1 MKASAYALVLLI
13 PPAIAQMP
21 AAAPVDLPVPRIPPI
36 VIPDVVNK
44 TPEQTAFEQSLPLHL
59 DPASGIRIEPARC
72 EQGNLILAN
81 GTIQSRSGDRATQ
94 INDQGI
100 LTVNADGS
108 GTLVREGLNLRVNAD
123 GSGNMV
129 RTIDGTS
136 FTIKVNADGSG
147 TYVGPEGSIMV
158 DGKGGGTW
166 SGDHGSI
173 RIHADGS
180 GTWSGDQG
188 AITINADGSGR
199 WVGEVMQT
207 NHGDGTGTYDA
218 PAKTVAMAPWP
229 PAPKVGKLDLLQPFA
244 QPGNIC
250 GYLITLDDRVLF
262 DFDRYDLRAD
272 AAQVIDALSDA
283 LGQVKAQRMEIRGH
297 TDSKGSDEYNQTLS
311 ENRARTVQQALQSRT
326 AIAQIDAHGY
336 GESQPVAPNEVD
348 GKDSPEN
355 RQLNR
360 RVEIFVK
367 TQ

>member
-1 MKASAYALVLLI
+1 MKASVYALVLLI

-21 AAAPVDLPVPRIPPI
+21 AAAPIDLPVPRIPPI

-81 GTIQSRSGDRATQ
+81 GTIQSRSGNRATQ

-100 LTVNADGS
+100 LTVNADGL

-173 RIHADGS
+173 HIHADGS

-199 WVGEVMQT
+199 
-207 NHGDGTGTYDA
+207 
-218 PAKTVAMAPWP
+218 
-229 PAPKVGKLDLLQPFA
+229 
-244 QPGNIC
+244 
-250 GYLITLDDRVLF
+250 
-262 DFDRYDLRAD
+262 
-272 AAQVIDALSDA
+272 
-283 LGQVKAQRMEIRGH
+283 
-297 TDSKGSDEYNQTLS
+297 
-311 ENRARTVQQALQSRT
+311 
-326 AIAQIDAHGY
+326 
-336 GESQPVAPNEVD
+336 
-348 GKDSPEN
+348 
-355 RQLNR
+355 
-360 RVEIFVK
+360 
-367 TQ
+367 